1 MTSAPPRGLERVLG
15 FIERAGNRLPN
26 PATLFFLFA
35 AAVVGISAVA
45 ERVNLSAVHPV
56 SGDTISAISLLNV
69 RGLHRI
75 LTTTVSNFTGFAPL
89 GTVLVAMLGI
99 AVAEGAGLV
108 SAALRVVLI
117 RRPPWLLTAS
127 VILAGLL
134 AHVGGDVGFVLV
146 IPLAGV
152 AFQAAGRSPL
162 AGLAAAFAGVSGGFS
177 ANVLIGTLDP
187 LLAGLTESA
196 ARIIDPTY
204 SVNALCNYYFM
215 ASSALLIVAVG
226 TWVTE
231 RITLPRFPA
240 PSGAVEAEGKLSAS
254 ERRGLKA
261 AALALLA
268 FGAILLAGTLP
279 ADGFLRDPNTGSL
292 IQSPLISG
300 IVTVIFAG
308 GVIAGLAYGVAAG
321 TIKND
326 EEVVGAMSR
335 AMATMGPYLV
345 MAFFASQFIA
355 YFNATNLGLI
365 AAIRGAALLKASG
378 LGGMSVMLLLIA
390 LSAGI
395 NILIASSSA
404 KWAIMAPVFVPML
417 MLLGHSPELVQAT
430 YRIGDSF
437 ANVVTPLMPY
447 FPLIVSYYR
456 KYAPEAGVGT
466 VIASMVPYSV
476 GFAVVWTVWLLIWMA
491 LGLPL
496 GPGAGLGY
504 AG

>member
-1 MTSAPPRGLERVLG
+1 
-15 FIERAGNRLPN
+15 
-26 PATLFFLFA
+26 
-35 AAVVGISAVA
+35 
-45 ERVNLSAVHPV
+45 
-56 SGDTISAISLLNV
+56 
-69 RGLHRI
+69 
-75 LTTTVSNFTGFAPL
+75 
-89 GTVLVAMLGI
+89 
-99 AVAEGAGLV
+99 
-108 SAALRVVLI
+108 
-117 RRPPWLLTAS
+117 LLTSS

-146 IPLAGV
+146 IPLAGS

-215 ASSALLIVAVG
+215 ASSAFLIVAVG

-417 MLLGHSPELVQAT
+417 MLLGHSP
-430 YRIGDSF
+430 
-437 ANVVTPLMPY
+437 
-447 FPLIVSYYR
+447 
-456 KYAPEAGVGT
+456 GVG
-466 VIASMVPYSV
+466 AGHLSDRRQLRQRGHPAD
-476 GFAVVWTVWLLIWMA
+476 AVFPADRQLLPKVRA
-491 LGLPL
+491 RGRRGHGDRLDGPLFGGLRGGVDGVAPDLDGPGPAARPRGGPGLRRL
-496 GPGAGLGY
+496 GPSRSVLNRA
-504 AG
+504 